1 MAKLLIQSILMETTA
16 DYWDPLGENIRKD
29 TFNLHSQILIKKAE
43 EYKKHPYR
51 LKRNKYLLLLLA
63 AAIIIGYIV
72 LSKFFY
78 RELITVII
86 FSLAPLFI
94 YTGIING
101 FQQNFILF
109 LMCQENYWVY
119 NPQDDSNR
127 FLKLKSAFPDFF
139 DVGHSQRVEDQ
150 IWGFIKNGQKNHFWL
165 STFIYVTGSG
175 KHRTTHKHNIFMLQL
190 HIPLPLNFKLFK
202 KNIFSIFGNDL
213 KTESE
218 EFNKLFRIR
227 IDNNQPEAELILLKI
242 LSPSVQVRLIQLA
255 NQFPLDKVGF
265 YGDIMVLDFHD
276 EIWKS
281 RYTDFFKEIKVD
293 ERDKSYFNKLVQT
306 MISIPM
312 EMLQFID

>member
-29 TFNLHSQILIKKAE
+29 TFNLHSQKLIQKAE

-94 YTGIING
+94 YSGIING
-101 FQQNFILF
+101 FPQNFILF
-109 LMCQENYWVY
+109 LMCQENGWVY
-119 NPQDDSNR
+119 DPHDGSNR
-127 FLKLKSAFPDFF
+127 LSKLNSVFPDFF
-139 DVGHSQRVEDQ
+139 NQGHSQKIEDQ
-150 IWGFIKNGQKNHFWL
+150 IWGFINKDRTTHFWHT
-165 STFIYVTGSG
+165 TFTYVTGSG
-175 KHRTTHKHNIFMLQL
+175 KSRQTHKHNIFMLRIYKKVPINF
-190 HIPLPLNFKLFK
+190 HIGK
-202 KNIFSIFGNDL
+202 KGLISIFGNDL

-218 EFNKLFRIR
+218 EFNKLFNIQVDD
-227 IDNNQPEAELILLKI
+227 IKPDTKLQLLKI

-255 NQFPLDKVGF
+255 NKFPLDKVGF
-265 YGDIMVLDFHD
+265 YGDTMVLDFHD